1 MADDA
6 NAPAAQAAKTI
17 GSAQAAKP
25 IGSAQ
30 AAKPIGSAQAA
41 RTIGSAQAAAT
52 IVSVPA
58 AAATTAEPPIF
69 VEPVPDARR
78 TLVLAA
84 CLMGTFMAAVESTIV
99 ATAMPTIIAD
109 LHGFNVFSWVFTVYL
124 LAQAV
129 SIPVYGRLADLYG
142 RRKMFFVGAGL
153 FLVGSTLC
161 GFSTNMVQLI
171 LFRLLQGFGA
181 GGVQP
186 VAMTILG
193 DIYTPAER
201 GRVQGVVSSVFG
213 VSAVVGPSLGAFLVE
228 HANWQLVFWV
238 NLPVG
243 AAAIAMIAAFLREDL
258 RPRARRIDWLGSLLM
273 MLAISALLAAL
284 VQQASLP
291 RPLLLALTLG
301 GVVALAAL
309 VLHECTTKEPMLPL
323 ELWRNR
329 VILVGSVGG
338 GLAAAIMMGVSAFLP
353 AYVQGAMGQ
362 SATIAGLVL
371 GTMSVTWACASIYG
385 GRLMLRTS
393 YRLAAVLGALALLL
407 GCLLLVT
414 LTPER
419 GPLWAAVGSLVIG
432 IGMGLSNTTFIVAI
446 QAAVPWHQ
454 RGAATSSCMFLR
466 FLGQSVGTASFGAVL
481 NLTLLHRAPD
491 LVTQADRLL
500 DPARRGDLAPAALAR
515 LTDAMAAG
523 LHNDYLFACG
533 LAVLTLLLSSLLPAR
548 LSPRSQPLRR

>member
-1 MADDA
+1 
-6 NAPAAQAAKTI
+6 
-17 GSAQAAKP
+17 
-25 IGSAQ
+25 
-30 AAKPIGSAQAA
+30 
-41 RTIGSAQAAAT
+41 
-52 IVSVPA
+52 
-58 AAATTAEPPIF
+58 
-69 VEPVPDARR
+69 
-78 TLVLAA
+78 
-84 CLMGTFMAAVESTIV
+84 
-99 ATAMPTIIAD
+99 
-109 LHGFNVFSWVFTVYL
+109 
-124 LAQAV
+124 
-129 SIPVYGRLADLYG
+129 
-142 RRKMFFVGAGL
+142 
-153 FLVGSTLC
+153 
-161 GFSTNMVQLI
+161 
-171 LFRLLQGFGA
+171 
-181 GGVQP
+181 
-186 VAMTILG
+186 
-193 DIYTPAER
+193 
-201 GRVQGVVSSVFG
+201 
-213 VSAVVGPSLGAFLVE
+213 
-228 HANWQLVFWV
+228 
-238 NLPVG
+238 
-243 AAAIAMIAAFLREDL
+243 
-258 RPRARRIDWLGSLLM
+258 
-273 MLAISALLAAL
+273 
-284 VQQASLP
+284 
-291 RPLLLALTLG
+291 
-301 GVVALAAL
+301 VVALAAL

-466 FLGQSVGTASFGAVL
+466 FLGQSVGTALFGAVL

>member
-1 MADDA
+1 MADDE
-6 NAPAAQAAKTI
+6 NVRAAQATETI
-17 GSAQAAKP
+17 
-25 IGSAQ
+25 I
-30 AAKPIGSAQAA
+30 
-41 RTIGSAQAAAT
+41 SAQAAAS

-58 AAATTAEPPIF
+58 AAAASAEPPIF
-69 VEPVPDARR
+69 IEPVADARR

-109 LHGFNVFSWVFTVYL
+109 LHGFNLFSWVFTVYL
-124 LAQAV
+124 LSQAV

-142 RRKMFFVGAGL
+142 RKRMFFVGAGL
-153 FLVGSTLC
+153 FMVGSALC
-161 GFSTNMVQLI
+161 GFSTSMVQLVV
-171 LFRLLQGFGA
+171 FRLLQGFGA

-201 GRVQGVVSSVFG
+201 ARVQGIVSAVFG

-238 NLPVG
+238 NLPIG

-273 MLAISALLAAL
+273 LLAISALLAAL

-291 RPLLLALTLG
+291 RPLLWALILG
-301 GVVALAAL
+301 GLVALAAL
-309 VLHECTTKEPMLPL
+309 ILHERAINEPMLPL
-323 ELWRNR
+323 ELWQNR
-329 VILVGSVGG
+329 VIAVGSVGG

-353 AYVQGAMGQ
+353 AYVQGTMGQ

-371 GTMSVTWACASIYG
+371 GAMSVSWALSSIYG
-385 GRLMLRTS
+385 GRLMMRTS
-393 YRLAAVLGALALLL
+393 YRLAAVTGGLALLL

-414 LTPER
+414 LTPAR
-419 GPLWAAVGSLVIG
+419 GPLWASVGSLVIG
-432 IGMGLSNTTFIVAI
+432 VGMGLTNTTYIVAI

-466 FLGQSVGTASFGAVL
+466 FLGQSLGTAMFGAVL

-500 DPARRGDLAPAALAR
+500 DPARRGELTPDALAR
-515 LTDAMAAG
+515 LTDAVAAG
-523 LHNDYLFACG
+523 LHNDYLLACV
-533 LAVLTLLLSSLLPAR
+533 LAVLTVVLASLVPAR
-548 LSPRSQPLRR
+548 LSPKGQKLRR